1 MQSRDGGASCGAAE
15 AVAVV
20 VTPPDC
26 PYDLAEAGSA
36 WWAWAWRTP
45 QAVRWDA
52 SATYT
57 IARRAQLE
65 DEFAALDFRDELEAL
80 DLFADGDE
88 EAARRVEWALSAL
101 RRAAVGSV
109 VLSKEMRELEA
120 QLGLGPKAMAA
131 LGWKPN
137 ETTTDRLDDLT
148 ARRTA
153 RLGRS
158 AS

>member
-1 MQSRDGGASCGAAE
+1 M
-15 AVAVV
+15 

-26 PYDLAEAGSA
+26 PYDLAAAGLA
-36 WWAWAWRTP
+36 WWSWAWGTP
-45 QAVRWDA
+45 QAAHWDD
-52 SATYT
+52 SALYT
-57 IARRAQLE
+57 VARRAQLE
-65 DEFAALDFRDELEAL
+65 DEFEALSFRDELEAI
-80 DLFADGDE
+80 DLFAEGDDD
-88 EAARRVEWALSAL
+88 AARRVEWAISAL

-109 VLSKEMRELEA
+109 TLSKEMRELET

-153 RLGRS
+153 RLGR
-158 AS
+158 AAT